1 MGVLGTWYLVLGTD
15 WRAADGGKRNTEGA
29 SPLITI
35 KSRRE
40 FAKMQKAGAAVAAT
54 HEAIRD
60 AAVVG
65 ISLLALDEIAAKVL
79 ESHSCVPSF
88 LGYQGYPGTLCL
100 SPNDV
105 IVHGIP
111 DGYRLK
117 EGDIL
122 SVDAG
127 AIYEGFHG
135 DAAFTMPIGKISADS
150 QRLIDATEEGMW
162 AGIRQVKKGARL
174 GDIGSAVHAVAA
186 QHGYGVVEEYVGHG
200 IGREMHEEPQVPNY
214 GQSGKGLKLRTGMAL
229 CIEPMFNLGRRHTK
243 VDSDGWTVRT
253 EDGSISAHWEHTVC
267 ITPDGTQV
275 FTAAQEP
282 LPAGFEE
289 NATRD

>member
-1 MGVLGTWYLVLGTD
+1 M
-15 WRAADGGKRNTEGA
+15 
-29 SPLITI
+29 ITI

-60 AAVVG
+60 AATPG
-65 ISLLALDEIAAKVL
+65 TSLLALDEIAADVID
-79 ESHSCVPSF
+79 SHGCTPSF
-88 LGYQGYPGTLCL
+88 LGYQGYPRTLCL

-111 DGYRLK
+111 NGYRLQ

-135 DAAFTMPIGKISADS
+135 DAAFTMSIGQVAPES
-150 QRLIDATEEGMW
+150 QRLIDTTEEAMW
-162 AGIRQVKKGARL
+162 AGIRQVRKGARL
-174 GDIGSAVHAVAA
+174 GDIGSAIHAVAT
-186 QHGYGVVEEYVGHG
+186 QQGYGVVEEYVGHG

-214 GQSGKGLKLRTGMAL
+214 GQPGKGLKLRTGMAL
-229 CIEPMFNLGRRHTK
+229 CIEPMFNAGTRHTK
-243 VDSDGWTVRT
+243 VDTDGWTVRT

-267 ITPDGTQV
+267 ITPDGAEV
-275 FTAAQEP
+275 FTAAPEP
-282 LPAGFEE
+282 LLVGFEE
-289 NATRD
+289 NANRG